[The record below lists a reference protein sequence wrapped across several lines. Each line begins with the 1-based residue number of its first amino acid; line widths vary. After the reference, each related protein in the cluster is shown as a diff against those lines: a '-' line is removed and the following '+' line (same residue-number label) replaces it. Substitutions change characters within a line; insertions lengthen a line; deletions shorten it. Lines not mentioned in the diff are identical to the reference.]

1 MLVMKETK
9 IKRKSFLDLNSN
21 CNSDSDFISGSVFDF
36 VNYSD
41 FDLDLDTKS
50 SL

>member
-21 CNSDSDFISGSVFDF
+21 SDSDFISGSVFNF

-41 FDLDLDTKS
+41 FDLDLETKS